1 MTRARLVKTFAN
13 RHSDI
18 EISAALTRES
28 QSYFQKP
35 VEALTRAAVLV
46 PIIDHVDNLTV
57 LLTQRSPFLKEHPGQ
72 VSFPGGRGED
82 IDIDDTSTALR
93 EAREEI
99 GLNSDQ
105 VTILGNLDV
114 CLTGTGY
121 KVIPVVGLVT
131 PPLNLSLDSSEVTDA
146 FEVPIKIILDT
157 RNYRRDSIVTESGQH
172 REFYV
177 LDYQDWYIWGA
188 TARMLANLRDLLRN

>member
-1 MTRARLVKTFAN
+1 MTRARLVKNFAN

-18 EISAALTRES
+18 EIPAALSQES

-35 VEALTRAAVLV
+35 IEALTRAAVLV
-46 PIIDHVDNLTV
+46 PIIDHADSLTV
-57 LLTQRSPFLKEHPGQ
+57 LLTERSPLLKEHPGQ
-72 VSFPGGRGED
+72 ISFPGGRSED
-82 IDIDDTSTALR
+82 IDIDDTATALR

-121 KVIPVVGLVT
+121 RVVPVVGLVA
-131 PPLNLSLDSSEVTDA
+131 PPLKLSLDSSEVTDA
-146 FEVPIKIILDT
+146 FEVPLNIILDA
-157 RNYRRDSIVTESGQH
+157 RNYRRDSIVTESGQD

-177 LDYQDWYIWGA
+177 LDYQNWYIWGA
-188 TARMLANLRDLLRN
+188 TARMLANLRDLLMN

>member
-1 MTRARLVKTFAN
+1 MTRARLVKHFAN

-18 EISAALTRES
+18 ELSAALSAEA

-35 VEALTRAAVLV
+35 AEDLTPAAVLV

-57 LLTQRSPFLKEHPGQ
+57 LLTQRSPLLKEHPGQ

-82 IDIDDTSTALR
+82 IDIDDTATALR

-121 KVIPVVGLVT
+121 RVVPVVGLVT

-146 FEVPIKIILDT
+146 FEVPLKIILDAQ
-157 RNYRRDSIVTESGQH
+157 NYRRDSIVTDSGQH

-188 TARMLANLRDLLRN
+188 TARMLANLRDLLMN

>member
-1 MTRARLVKTFAN
+1 M
-13 RHSDI
+13 
-18 EISAALTRES
+18 
-28 QSYFQKP
+28 
-35 VEALTRAAVLV
+35 
-46 PIIDHVDNLTV
+46 PIIDHTDNLTV
-57 LLTQRSPFLKEHPGQ
+57 LLTERSPLLKEHPGQ
-72 VSFPGGRGED
+72 ISFPGGRSED
-82 IDIDDTSTALR
+82 IDIDDTATALR

-121 KVIPVVGLVT
+121 RVVPVVGLVA
-131 PPLNLSLDSSEVTDA
+131 PPLKLSLDSSEVTDA
-146 FEVPIKIILDT
+146 FEVPLNIILDA
-157 RNYRRDSIVTESGQH
+157 RSYRRDSIVTESGQD

-188 TARMLANLRDLLRN
+188 TARMLANLRDLLMN